1 MLVETP
7 GVGLLGY
14 AFMGRAHA
22 HALLT
27 LGHMTGPPPIRP
39 RLVSVAGRDEAQ
51 RVEFA
56 ERFGFERHA
65 AAWEDVVAD
74 PDVEIVENLLPNN
87 LHAAPVIA
95 AARAG
100 KHVLCEKPLALAVD
114 DVDRMAA
121 AAGEGGVVVAEA
133 FMYRHHPQ
141 TAKVREL
148 VRSGAIGTLRLVRGS
163 FTFALSRPEDVR
175 LDPALGGGC
184 LWDVGCYPVS
194 YARLLAGAEPA
205 EVMGW
210 AVRGPTGV
218 DEAFTGHMRFAAG
231 PGQPDVLAQFDCGF
245 RMPYRTHVEAVG
257 SEGVIAVARPYR
269 PLPRETVTVT
279 RGDEVT
285 AVDVE
290 GPEPYRGEVEDM
302 ADAVL
307 LGRAPRVSL
316 GDSRGNVAA
325 LVALLRSAEEGRP
338 VRVV

>member
-1 MLVETP
+1 MSGPPLRWGILGTGRVTRWLVQALRASERNEAVAVASRDAERAAAFAREWDIPRALHGYSALVED
-7 GVGLLGY
+7 GGL
-14 AFMGRAHA
+14 
-22 HALLT
+22 
-27 LGHMTGPPPIRP
+27 
-39 RLVSVAGRDEAQ
+39 
-51 RVEFA
+51 
-56 ERFGFERHA
+56 
-65 AAWEDVVAD
+65 DVVYNA
-74 PDVEIVENLLPNN
+74 LPNH
-87 LHAAPVIA
+87 LHAGWTIA

-148 VRSGAIGTLRLVRGS
+148 VRSGAIGTLGLVRGS

-257 SEGVIAVARPYR
+257 SEGVIAIARPYR

-285 AVDVE
+285 TVDVE

-307 LGRAPRVSL
+307 LGRAPRVGL
-316 GDSRGNVAA
+316 DDSRGNVAA

-338 VRVV
+338 VRIV